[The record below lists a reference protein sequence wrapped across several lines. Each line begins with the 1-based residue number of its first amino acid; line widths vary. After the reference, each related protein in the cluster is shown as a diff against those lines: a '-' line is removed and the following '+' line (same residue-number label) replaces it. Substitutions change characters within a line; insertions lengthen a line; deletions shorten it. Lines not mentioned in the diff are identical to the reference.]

1 MEYNSPMRILL
12 LSRGDVFPPT
22 HGAAVKIIRTAE
34 ALAGLG
40 QTVFFVSDDRG
51 IYHRFD
57 DRGRR
62 ELSFADGVPG
72 DRGVRPVLDGLLA
85 AQGVPAEDRFLFSP
99 MIDADFWRR
108 AAWVARRHAV
118 EVAQA
123 EFPAY
128 AAPALAARA
137 AMTGLRTVVVEHN
150 VEHLRIADSAGIG
163 PDVVAR
169 LQAWEVALCRAVD
182 RVVMVSEND
191 RRLLVEA
198 GVPAARIRVL
208 PHGVD
213 LHRYRSTDRRRA
225 RKRLGLGSGETVLLF
240 HGVLNYPP
248 NREAAIRLGE
258 RILPLLRAR
267 GVEARVLIVGDDPPR
282 DRGAG
287 GVIWAGC
294 VPPEQLAE
302 TVACADIAVVP
313 LVGGGGTRMKI
324 LEYFAAG
331 LPVVSTRKGAEGLPL
346 RGGELALADSD
357 EQIVDTLAGLLAEP
371 ERARALTGAGRA
383 WVQRYDWS
391 EIGRGYLRIYR
402 EILPGGPLG

>member
-1 MEYNSPMRILL
+1 MRILI

-22 HGAAVKIIRTAE
+22 HGAAVKIVRTAE

-57 DRGRR
+57 ARGRR
-62 ELSFADGVPG
+62 ELRFPGGVPG
-72 DRGVRPVLDGLLA
+72 DRGVAPVLDGLLA

-99 MIDADFWRR
+99 MIDLDFWRR
-108 AAWVARRHAV
+108 ARWVARRHAV

-128 AAPALAARA
+128 AAPALAVRA
-137 AMTGLRTVVVEHN
+137 TMTSLRTLIVEHN

-163 PDVVAR
+163 PEVVAR
-169 LQAWEVALCRAVD
+169 LRAWEVALCRAVD
-182 RVVMVSEND
+182 RVVTVSEND

-198 GVPAARIRVL
+198 GVPGSRIRVL

-213 LHRYRSTDRRRA
+213 LHRYRAPDRA
-225 RKRLGLGSGETVLLF
+225 RARRRLGLGANERVLIF

-248 NREAAIRLGE
+248 NRDAAIRLGE
-258 RILPLLRAR
+258 QILPLLRAR
-267 GVEARVLIVGDDPPR
+267 GLRVRVLVIGDNPPR
-282 DRGAG
+282 DRGG
-287 GVIWAGC
+287 DGVIWAGC

-302 TVACADIAVVP
+302 SIACADVAVVP
-313 LVGGGGTRMKI
+313 LLHGGGTRMKI

-331 LPVVSTRKGAEGLPL
+331 LPVISTRKGAEGLPL
-346 RGGELALADSD
+346 AGGEIWLADSD
-357 EQIVDTLAGLLAEP
+357 QQIADAVAALLEDAD
-371 ERARALTGAGRA
+371 RARDLGAKGRD
-383 WVQRYDWS
+383 WVKQYDWS
-391 EIGRGYLRIYR
+391 EIGRGYLKLYR
-402 EILPGGPLG
+402 EILPGGPRS